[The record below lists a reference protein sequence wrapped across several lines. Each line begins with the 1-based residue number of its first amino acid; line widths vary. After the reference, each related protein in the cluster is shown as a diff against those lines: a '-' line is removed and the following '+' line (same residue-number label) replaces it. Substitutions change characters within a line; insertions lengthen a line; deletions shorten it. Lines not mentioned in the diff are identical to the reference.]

1 MIRGRKSYARLF
13 WFFIPSWLV
22 PWADPCEDPHH
33 VVQVGGANLDA
44 GIAPLVIH
52 LWQNDIHTHNSCQG
66 DDRLYR
72 LHESR
77 HPAAWAPPAGNP
89 YSAYLTLDSL
99 WAAREVIRILNPPSQ
114 HLATISAMGAVS
126 PQEWW
131 FVHFDPSLL
140 NSWHDSADA
149 SAKERTHAGPA
160 IDQRSLDH
168 PVTRLAAEYGWNL
181 DHEYGGPG
189 RCLFISPNGQQV
201 AACLT
206 FGGELA
212 ASEKALYYAFPVP
225 SDTRWISITDRPQ
238 RDQME
243 RLRSYFADHARGR

>member
-149 SAKERTHAGPA
+149 SAKERTMRVQPLISDHSTTPSLGLLQSTAGISTTNTVVPAAVSSSAPTANRSRHA
-160 IDQRSLDH
+160 
-168 PVTRLAAEYGWNL
+168 
-181 DHEYGGPG
+181 
-189 RCLFISPNGQQV
+189 
-201 AACLT
+201 
-206 FGGELA
+206 
-212 ASEKALYYAFPVP
+212 
-225 SDTRWISITDRPQ
+225 
-238 RDQME
+238 
-243 RLRSYFADHARGR
+243 